1 MKNQIY
7 CEHLCNM
14 AGFFISHEHILKG
27 KDGVLYNKNI
37 TNSLNLKEV
46 NQKFN
51 KIYKTYWH
59 LQFLNNIIV
68 VN

>member
-14 AGFFISHEHILKG
+14 AGFFISQEQILKG
-27 KDGVLYNKNI
+27 KDGALNDENI
-37 TNSLNLKEV
+37 TKSLILKEV

-51 KIYKTYWH
+51 KIYKMY
-59 LQFLNNIIV
+59 
-68 VN
+68 